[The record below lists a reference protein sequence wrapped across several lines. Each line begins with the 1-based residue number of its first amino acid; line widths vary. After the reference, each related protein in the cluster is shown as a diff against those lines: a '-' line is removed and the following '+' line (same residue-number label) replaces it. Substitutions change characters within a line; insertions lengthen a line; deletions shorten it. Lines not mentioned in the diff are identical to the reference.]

1 MLFDRYDGSFL
12 TVVIHETAPDIWGF
26 WSPYFGQKV
35 FVIRF
40 PTLLHL
46 LQPSKILFQDF
57 RGQENVY
64 FFSHYTNCTH

>member
-1 MLFDRYDGSFL
+1 LKHASQFFGFFLGDQMLFDRYDGSFL

-40 PTLLHL
+40 PTFVT
-46 LQPSKILFQDF
+46 PVKNSVSGF
-57 RGQENVY
+57 
-64 FFSHYTNCTH
+64 